1 MPGRLQFDFNPQP
14 ARPRGSGRGPMRM
27 LLLGDFSGRPAADRP
42 PLAGRPTHKLDAD
55 NFDAVLERIAPVL
68 RVGDDEIEFAELEHF
83 HPDSLYTRVP
93 LFAALRQMRQ
103 RLMDPAQFAQAAAE
117 LGVSAT
123 PAAAGPAAPAGGG
136 GDLLAGLLGGRPAA
150 AAAPAAPTP
159 ASGVDAFIRRIVA
172 PHVVANIQPQQT
184 QLVASVDAAITAEMR
199 ALLHT
204 PALQALEAAW
214 RGAMWLVASLDL
226 DEELQLHLLD
236 VSRDELLA
244 DVVAS
249 RGRLAETE
257 LHRVIADRWRNV
269 PGGEPW
275 HLLVGLYRF
284 GPADADIGLAAAL
297 GLLASQAGGP
307 LLAAG
312 DTALATAEPA
322 ALGGWMALRGSEAA
336 PWLGLVAP
344 RVLLRLPYGK
354 RSDPLSA
361 FAFEEFA
368 GGAPEHEHLL
378 WGAGSLAA
386 ALLIGRAFLENGWSM
401 QPGDENEVAD
411 LPAYTYDDGGEKVL
425 LPCAEHLLGER
436 AGQALME
443 AGLMPLMSHKHRNA
457 ATLMRL
463 QSIAHPPKPLAGL
476 GV

>member
-14 ARPRGSGRGPMRM
+14 ARPRSGRGPMRL

-42 PLAGRPTHKLDAD
+42 PLAGRATHRIDGD
-55 NFDAVLERIAPVL
+55 NFDTVLERVGPAL
-68 RVGDDEIEFAELEHF
+68 RIGDTEIEFSEIEHF
-83 HPDSLYTRVP
+83 HPDSLYTRLPV
-93 LFAALRQMRQ
+93 FAALRQMRH

-123 PAAAGPAAPAGGG
+123 PAAAAPAASAG

-150 AAAPAAPTP
+150 AAAAPAPGP
-159 ASGVDAFIRRIVA
+159 ATGVDAFIRRIVA
-172 PHVVANIQPQQT
+172 PHVVADIQPQQA
-184 QLVASVDAAITAEMR
+184 QLVASVDAAISAEMR
-199 ALLHT
+199 TLLHT

-214 RGAMWLVASLDL
+214 RGAMWLVSSLDL

-236 VSRDELLA
+236 VSREELLA
-244 DVVAS
+244 DVVAAQ
-249 RGRLAETE
+249 GQLAETE

-284 GPADADIGLAAAL
+284 GPGDADIGLAAAL

-312 DTALATAEPA
+312 DTALATAEPE
-322 ALGGWMALRGSEAA
+322 ALAGWMALRRSEAA
-336 PWLGLVAP
+336 PWLGFVAP

-354 RSDPLSA
+354 RSDPLST

-368 GGAPEHEHLL
+368 GGKPEHEHLL

-386 ALLIGRAFLENGWSM
+386 ALLIGRAFLGNGWSM

-411 LPAYTYDDGGEKVL
+411 LPAYTYDDGGEKAL
-425 LPCAEHLLGER
+425 LPVAEHLLGER
-436 AGQALME
+436 AGQALLE

-457 ATLMRL
+457 ATLMRF
-463 QSIAHPPKPLAGL
+463 QSIAHPARPLAGL
-476 GV
+476 PGAD